1 MSITCGGGTL
11 GRLGPIVEEQEVQEA
26 NGFRPLASV
35 RNLFVRSGNDDDGII
50 AFRKCHS
57 YQVKSPNG
65 EHVER
70 ERYALADDIY
80 DDDES
85 VIVFSKL
92 NVGDDEEDPEVIE
105 DEATAKT
112 EETEGDVS
120 SNGTSDMLKNINITE
135 PKASSLLDN
144 LCTNFCGIFSL
155 GNLHTQRKSSGSSVV
170 SLSDETMAEEGGIFV
185 VRNGTVR
192 EIDLGE
198 DIADTDEQLGI
209 ETSDR
214 NYPGKQFEQ
223 SAKHMSNEIIHTA
236 EDAGRLTLDGIA
248 HVVKAMAS
256 TLTQGNVEEEGGT
269 CGHDK
274 DDENEEDRVRTAEA
288 REHANMVKD
297 ALQSITL
304 GNRDDLLRSQ
314 ASF

>member
-11 GRLGPIVEEQEVQEA
+11 GRLGPIAEEQELEEA
-26 NGFRPLASV
+26 HGFRPLASV
-35 RNLFVRSGNDDDGII
+35 RNLFVRSRGGNDDDGII

-57 YQVKSPNG
+57 YRAHSSTTEP
-65 EHVER
+65 VER

-80 DDDES
+80 EDEES
-85 VIVFSKL
+85 VIVFSKPTAA
-92 NVGDDEEDPEVIE
+92 DDTEEDPAVL
-105 DEATAKT
+105 DDGTAKT

-120 SNGTSDMLKNINITE
+120 GGVNVDLFINTNITE
-135 PKASSLLDN
+135 PKAQSILDN

-155 GNLHTQRKSSGSSVV
+155 NSPHKQKKSSGSSVV

-192 EIDLGE
+192 EIDFGE
-198 DIADTDEQLGI
+198 DIAGTDEQLGI

-214 NYPGKQFEQ
+214 SYPGKLIEQ
-223 SAKHMSNEIIHTA
+223 SAKYVNDEIVHGV
-236 EDAGRLTLDGIA
+236 EDVSRLTFDGIA

-256 TLTQGNVEEEGGT
+256 TLTQGDVEEEGRT
-269 CGHDK
+269 CRQDYNDEDK
-274 DDENEEDRVRTAEA
+274 EDEVRTAEA

-297 ALQSITL
+297 ALQSID
-304 GNRDDLLRSQ
+304 RDDLLQGQ

>member
-1 MSITCGGGTL
+1 MCDDAICVVGESKPTTTKRRGRRRKQHTNLDTIAEWRRQTSFSVTNPTQCMSITCGGGTL
-11 GRLGPIVEEQEVQEA
+11 GRLGPIDEEQEVQEA

-80 DDDES
+80 DDEDS

-198 DIADTDEQLGI
+198 DIADT
-209 ETSDR
+209 T
-214 NYPGKQFEQ
+214 
-223 SAKHMSNEIIHTA
+223 
-236 EDAGRLTLDGIA
+236 
-248 HVVKAMAS
+248 
-256 TLTQGNVEEEGGT
+256 
-269 CGHDK
+269 
-274 DDENEEDRVRTAEA
+274 
-288 REHANMVKD
+288 
-297 ALQSITL
+297 
-304 GNRDDLLRSQ
+304 
-314 ASF
+314 

>member
-11 GRLGPIVEEQEVQEA
+11 GRLGPIDEEQELEEA

-35 RNLFVRSGNDDDGII
+35 RNLFVRSRGGNDDDGII

-57 YQVKSPNG
+57 YQVKSPIG

-80 DDDES
+80 DDEES

-92 NVGDDEEDPEVIE
+92 NVGDNEEDSEVIE

-112 EETEGDVS
+112 EETEVDVS
-120 SNGTSDMLKNINITE
+120 SNGTSDLLNNINITE
-135 PKASSLLDN
+135 SKAPSFLDN
-144 LCTNFCGIFSL
+144 LCTNFCGVFSL
-155 GNLHTQRKSSGSSVV
+155 SNIHRQAKSSGSSVV
-170 SLSDETMAEEGGIFV
+170 SLSDETIAEEGGIFV

-209 ETSDR
+209 ETSNR
-214 NYPGKQFEQ
+214 SYPGKQIEQ
-223 SAKHMSNEIIHTA
+223 SAKHVSDEIIHRA
-236 EDAGRLTLDGIA
+236 EDASGLALDGIA
-248 HVVKAMAS
+248 RVVKAMAS
-256 TLTQGNVEEEGGT
+256 TLTQGDVEEEGGK
-269 CGHDK
+269 CGQDK
-274 DDENEEDRVRTAEA
+274 EDENEEDEVRTTEA
-288 REHANMVKD
+288 RERAQMVKD
-297 ALQSITL
+297 ALQSI
-304 GNRDDLLRSQ
+304 NRDDLLQSQ

>member
-11 GRLGPIVEEQEVQEA
+11 GRLGPIDEEQEVQEA

-80 DDDES
+80 DDEDS

-209 ETSDR
+209 ETSNR
-214 NYPGKQFEQ
+214 SYPGKQIEQ
-223 SAKHMSNEIIHTA
+223 SAKYMNDEIVHRA

-256 TLTQGNVEEEGGT
+256 TLTQGDVEEEGGK
-269 CGHDK
+269 CGQDK
-274 DDENEEDRVRTAEA
+274 EDGHEEDKVRTADA
-288 REHANMVKD
+288 LEHAQMVKD
-297 ALQSITL
+297 ALQSI
-304 GNRDDLLRSQ
+304 NRDDLLQSQ